1 MQISIEIVVTVGV
14 AIMSAF
20 FMLVKMIR
28 SADMKRVEDLEK
40 SCAELR
46 KTAAKRHDDAI
57 ADLKAV
63 TEDLAD
69 IRETIA
75 GFGCQYLPRKEYL
88 DDRNAQK
95 D

>member
-20 FMLVKMIR
+20 FVLIKMIR
-28 SADMKRVEDLEK
+28 SADMKRVEDLERT
-40 SCAELR
+40 CVELR
-46 KTAAKRHDDAI
+46 RTLAKKQEESVAEF
-57 ADLKAV
+57 KAV
-63 TEDLAD
+63 NEELAD

-75 GFGCQYLPRKEYL
+75 GFGGQYVPRKEYM
-88 DDRNAQK
+88 DDRKK